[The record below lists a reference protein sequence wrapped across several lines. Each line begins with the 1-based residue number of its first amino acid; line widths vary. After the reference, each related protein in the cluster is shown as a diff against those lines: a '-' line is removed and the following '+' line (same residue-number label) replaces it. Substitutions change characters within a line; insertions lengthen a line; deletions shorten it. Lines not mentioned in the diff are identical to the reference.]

1 MRLIL
6 FITFL
11 LLFCDV
17 FAQQDEIVPITKATN
32 EELTFHKFM
41 NDSVSRVELISI
53 RSSSTSNNYYPR
65 SIIKTEGIQWNHVRL
80 ESRLDTSKWEQ
91 LITVFETA
99 QPIETGVR
107 LCYEPRNGILFY
119 SKTGEILSY
128 LELCFECNMRRS
140 IGLIRYGNGPNLTDE
155 QYESL
160 KTLFIESGVE
170 IPEPEYLQK
179 PD

>member
-1 MRLIL
+1 MRPTL
-6 FITFL
+6 FIIFL
-11 LLFCDV
+11 LLSRAV
-17 FAQQDEIVPITKATN
+17 FAQQNEIVPITGITN

-41 NDSVSRVELISI
+41 NDSVARVELISI

-65 SIIKTEGIQWNHVRL
+65 SIIKIEGIQWNHVRL

-91 LITVFETA
+91 LIAVFDTK

-140 IGLIRYGNGPNLTDE
+140 IGLIRYGNGPNLTNE
-155 QYESL
+155 QYEDL
-160 KTLFIESGVE
+160 KNLFIESGVE
-170 IPEPEYLQK
+170 IPEPE
-179 PD
+179 